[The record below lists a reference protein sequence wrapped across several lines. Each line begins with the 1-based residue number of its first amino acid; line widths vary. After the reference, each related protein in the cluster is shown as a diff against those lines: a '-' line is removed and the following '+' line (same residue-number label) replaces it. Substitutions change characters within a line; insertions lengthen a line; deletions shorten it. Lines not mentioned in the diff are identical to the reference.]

1 MDCIQLLFLVSQLK
15 CLLEME
21 MWILFMEQICID

>member
-21 MWILFMEQICID
+21 MWILFMDKYV